1 PDARCFGLGPYLLA
15 AVEGDVLV
23 AFEGACPVRL
33 AVRVAGG
40 WAVDGLDGVT
50 FPTVRFVP
58 RGGAGGGGPRAAGTG
73 PCTPHP
79 RGRRPPNTSAGEARR
94 VGCGRAIPPACR
106 RA

>member
-1 PDARCFGLGPYLLA
+1 MPLMVLFGPAGDHATDPGARCLELGPYLLA

-40 WAVDGLDGVT
+40 WAVSGVDGPA

-58 RGGAGGGGPRAAGTG
+58 RGGG
-73 PCTPHP
+73 
-79 RGRRPPNTSAGEARR
+79 GEADP
-94 VGCGRAIPPACR
+94 GEATRAHDTEHLGG
-106 RA
+106 